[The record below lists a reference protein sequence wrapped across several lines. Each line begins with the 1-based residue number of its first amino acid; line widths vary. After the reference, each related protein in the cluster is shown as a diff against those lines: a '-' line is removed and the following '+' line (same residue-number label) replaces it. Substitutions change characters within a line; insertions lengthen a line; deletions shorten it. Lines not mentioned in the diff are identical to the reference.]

1 MISFERKEEMMNAL
15 RGSSFDPEP
24 SVQGE
29 TAPDNNVPE
38 VDENKEASSLNEQ
51 QETIASSVS
60 DDNNSPSSG
69 EDEGHRVPYK
79 RFKSVVEAR
88 NEYQQE
94 VESLRE
100 QLQSYEE
107 RLASARKSD
116 TTEDVSNDWDWLE
129 NHSDDDYEETSS
141 YDDERFAELN
151 SRIEKFELF
160 QAEQALEK
168 EIKQVTNAYPG
179 VPEQVLLQAV
189 VNDPDVALRKVAE
202 AYSSFVAS
210 TEEQAIARYLEENK
224 APTPAP
230 RGNSK
235 GSSPAQGLVP
245 TETKKIGSVS
255 EGSKALRALLK
266 GRNGPIF

>member
-1 MISFERKEEMMNAL
+1 MMERL
-15 RGSSFDPEP
+15 RGGSTDFEP

-29 TAPDNNVPE
+29 TTPDNNVPE
-38 VDENKEASSLNEQ
+38 VDDRQEAQLSLNEQ
-51 QETIASSVS
+51 ETTTASSVD
-60 DDNNSPSSG
+60 DDNTAPSSG
-69 EDEGHRVPYK
+69 EDGGHRVPYK

-88 NEYQQE
+88 NEYQNE
-94 VESLRE
+94 VETLRE

-107 RLASARKSD
+107 RLASARDRGTPEIETNS
-116 TTEDVSNDWDWLE
+116 DWDWL
-129 NHSDDDYEETSS
+129 DS
-141 YDDERFAELN
+141 YGDDETTETEQTDGRYDQLN
-151 SRIEKFELF
+151 SRIENFEMF
-160 QAEQALEK
+160 QAEQMLEK
-168 EIKQVTNAYPG
+168 EIAHVSQEYPG

-210 TEEQAIARYLEENK
+210 TEEQAIARYLETNP

-230 RGNSK
+230 RAKSST

-245 TETKKIGSVS
+245 TGTKKIGSVS

-266 GRNGPIF
+266 GRKGPVF